1 MSASAAQ
8 DSYAADLNRRKAEEE
23 EKRNL
28 RLKNFRDTDYVRP
41 GIITKNDVQDLK
53 QVFDMI
59 DFDFSGEIDVKEL
72 VNAARAMSVKITRDD
87 EQLIQELF
95 NEGGMTGTM
104 TWDSFFECMTKQLTN
119 ADMERAPQLF
129 SLMDQ
134 DKDGVISLEDMQKSM
149 KMAGSKL
156 KDKQIDDLMNI
167 MNTRKGTKFDTNP
180 KEPYLDMVDFV
191 LALESGIEATS
202 AIQQRAVESQ
212 LARQRELLGE
222 ADKEQVESGAGARN
236 LSGPGAF
243 AGDELS
249 GMGAMSGVGLSSG
262 ARADIMNM

>member
-1 MSASAAQ
+1 
-8 DSYAADLNRRKAEEE
+8 
-23 EKRNL
+23 
-28 RLKNFRDTDYVRP
+28 
-41 GIITKNDVQDLK
+41 
-53 QVFDMI
+53 
-59 DFDFSGEIDVKEL
+59 
-72 VNAARAMSVKITRDD
+72 
-87 EQLIQELF
+87 
-95 NEGGMTGTM
+95 
-104 TWDSFFECMTKQLTN
+104 
-119 ADMERAPQLF
+119 
-129 SLMDQ
+129 
-134 DKDGVISLEDMQKSM
+134 
-149 KMAGSKL
+149 MAGSKL